1 MRGDAGSV
9 KLDVRDLVGH
19 LDTTFRGWSATLA
32 AKVRLVISRLVLVA
46 VLRLEFHGR
55 LRVVRTMFISGAL
68 HALKLLFWLRVVW
81 SSNVLL
87 FLVLFGLV
95 GNPWP
100 VLELC

>member
-1 MRGDAGSV
+1 MRGDAWSV
-9 KLDVRDLVGH
+9 KLDVRDLAGH

-32 AKVRLVISRLVLVA
+32 AIVRLVISRLVLVA

-55 LRVVRTMFISGAL
+55 LVRTMFISGAL